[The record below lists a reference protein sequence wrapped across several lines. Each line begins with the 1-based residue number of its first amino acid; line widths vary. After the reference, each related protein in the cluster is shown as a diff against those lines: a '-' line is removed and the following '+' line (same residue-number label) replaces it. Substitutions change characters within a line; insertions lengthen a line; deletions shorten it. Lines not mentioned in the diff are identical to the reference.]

1 MAEDPQATP
10 EDDAAP
16 LQPEAVPRI
25 LLFFDYACPF
35 CYVDQ
40 FRFDRLAT
48 ERDVELVL
56 VPFELRPDMP
66 DEGYNVSELEA
77 AGMAHGHIEEHLL
90 DISHREGFPMTI
102 PPFLPKTHRAL
113 VLAEMGRDRG
123 AEAHMAL
130 HHAIFGAYFADGADI
145 GSPDVLLDIA
155 RAQGLAPADLARA
168 WDEGTYDE
176 RLHQFRHVGL
186 HMGIDSTPAALI
198 CNELLIGS
206 RPYRNIQD
214 SLDRC
219 LVTPDNVEAQARE
232 A

>member
-1 MAEDPQATP
+1 MAEEPRDTS
-10 EDDAAP
+10 ENEAAP
-16 LQPEAVPRI
+16 APPVVPRI
-25 LLFFDYACPF
+25 LMFFDYACPF

-40 FRFDRLAT
+40 FRFDKLAT

-66 DEGYNVSELEA
+66 EEGYGVSELEA

-90 DISHREGFPMTI
+90 DIAQRDGFALTI

-113 VLAEMGRDRG
+113 AFGELARDRG
-123 AEAHMAL
+123 EDEHMAV

-145 GSPDVLLDIA
+145 GSPDVLLEIA
-155 RAQGLAPADLARA
+155 RSQGFNPGELAKA

-176 RLHQFRHVGL
+176 RLHQFRHVAL
-186 HMGIDSTPAALI
+186 HMGIGSTPAALI

-214 SLDRC
+214 SVDRC
-219 LVTPDNVEAQARE
+219 LVTRENVEAVSQE